1 MCTRYQLLE
10 RIDSVTP
17 LYRGLYTNVSKQA
30 INTLWIAVSNAFVL
44 YLYDVLMS

>member
-17 LYRGLYTNVSKQA
+17 LYRGFIQMSVKKA
-30 INTLWIAVSNAFVL
+30 INTVWFAVSNVFLL
-44 YLYDVLMS
+44 YL